1 MKERKT
7 PMRMCTGCGEMKPK
21 RELVRVV
28 KSTEGEILL
37 DLTGKANGRGA
48 YICRSSECLTKA
60 QKTKRIERAFA
71 CSIPDEIYNR
81 MQEEIGNEQ

>member
-21 RELVRVV
+21 RDLVRVV
-28 KSTEGEILL
+28 KSADGAIFL

-48 YICRSSECLTKA
+48 YICRSAECLKKA
-60 QKTKRIERAFA
+60 QKNKRIDRAFEIA
-71 CSIPDEIYNR
+71 IPDEIYNR
-81 MQEEIGNEQ
+81 MQEEIGDE